1 MSLKE
6 VKLRLPA
13 DDLQRLDKEA
23 QFKGVARAE
32 LLRQLVLRN
41 TANKGEHMSLNDFHK
56 LVEKARRRVGG
67 GLDKRKVEGIVAF
80 VFSELAS

>member
-1 MSLKE
+1 MS
-6 VKLRLPA
+6 P
-13 DDLQRLDKEA
+13 
-23 QFKGVARAE
+23 
-32 LLRQLVLRN
+32 
-41 TANKGEHMSLNDFHK
+41 NDFHK

>member
-32 LLRQLVLRN
+32 LLRQWCCGTQLTR
-41 TANKGEHMSLNDFHK
+41 
-56 LVEKARRRVGG
+56 
-67 GLDKRKVEGIVAF
+67 
-80 VFSELAS
+80 AST

>member
-23 QFKGVARAE
+23 QF
-32 LLRQLVLRN
+32 
-41 TANKGEHMSLNDFHK
+41 
-56 LVEKARRRVGG
+56 EKARRRVGG

>member
-13 DDLQRLDKEA
+13 ADLQRLDKEA

-41 TANKGEHMSLNDFHK
+41 TAKKGEHMSPNDFHK
-56 LVEKARRRVGG
+56 
-67 GLDKRKVEGIVAF
+67 LDKRKVEGIVAF
-80 VFSELAS
+80 VFSELVS